1 MSLLHK
7 SKRTRGQGLVEFAVI
22 LPVLLFLVIGTLD
35 LGFVFFVKVALENS
49 AREGAYFLVYNNTV
63 NSRDDD
69 FAEVKSRVGWEA
81 ENSGITIAAEDIDVE
96 CMVGGS
102 VNNSCP
108 SGSTVIVTI
117 QQELA
122 LAVDIFLDGP
132 LQLTNQAR
140 MLIP

>member
-35 LGFVFFVKVALENS
+35 LGFVFLVKVALENS